1 MIAKFELLPTCLL
14 AIGLLQLGPCN
25 VIDAGTSTSGP
36 SSQVQ
41 LPRGTIANSRFVK
54 TFTLDKGTFTV
65 TPTTKPERFKNKRS
79 AIDEMWATEEVG
91 GYQAIAVGFGSV
103 TISRNVMGVPKV
115 FRLRA
120 WVGLVHAGA
129 SYCPMM
135 TTIPKSPHL
144 PSSGWAAVVI
154 GDQPGSPDVVY
165 QAETFRCAKL
175 SLPSVQI
182 AHEVFSVPWVLT
194 PHGVVAKIPY
204 CGVIIGHGES
214 GQAGSPAF
222 TLRVDVAVPEDTKVL
237 SIGPLPVRCP
247 AAHLGQVDVAATTNT
262 LHASIGPEPM
272 VPVTY

>member
-1 MIAKFELLPTCLL
+1 MKTKFRLLPSCLL
-14 AIGLLQLGPCN
+14 AVGLLQLGPCN
-25 VIDAGTSTSGP
+25 VIDAGASTSGP

-41 LPRGTIANSRFVK
+41 LPRGPIANSRFVK

-65 TPTTKPERFKNKRS
+65 TPATRPARFKDKRS
-79 AIDEMWATEEVG
+79 EMNEMWATEEVG
-91 GYQAIAVGFGSV
+91 GYRAIAVGLGSV

-154 GDQPGSPDVVY
+154 GDEPGSPDVVY
-165 QAETFRCAKL
+165 QAETFHCAKFFP
-175 SLPSVQI
+175 SSVQF
-182 AHEVFSVPWVLT
+182 AHEVLSVPWVLT

-204 CGVIIGHGES
+204 CGVVIGHGES
-214 GQAGSPAF
+214 GPAGSPVF
-222 TLRVDVAVPEDTKVL
+222 TLRVDVAVPEDTKAL

-247 AAHLGQVDVAATTNT
+247 AAHLGQVDVAATANT
-262 LHASIGPEPM
+262 LHANLGPEPM
-272 VPVTY
+272 VPVTH